1 MDERT
6 RIFGNIGSRH
16 MRTLK
21 LNLLA
26 ITVITLFTG
35 GYIAA
40 KSQGQLQHGPT
51 VYNFGHVGI
60 DYTVYFD
67 YKLWNTGTRPVRVI
81 SAIPSC
87 DCSYAT
93 IKDTLIEPN
102 DTGYVRLSY
111 NTRNFYASTSQ
122 SFTITT
128 DDPKEPQFKVY
139 YQSVV
144 GQWIAGIKPDPLSVM
159 FLPGQKPKVITIA
172 NTHFAEM
179 SAEYIDQAD
188 TTFTMKFLSPEA
200 NKGEKIEMEISPN
213 HSLESGTYDSSY
225 RIQVRVPA
233 IEDPVILS
241 IPVKVVVY

>member
-1 MDERT
+1 
-6 RIFGNIGSRH
+6 
-16 MRTLK
+16 MRTFK
-21 LNLLA
+21 LILIA
-26 ITVITLFTG
+26 FSIAALFATG
-35 GYIAA
+35 DVAA
-40 KSQGQLQHGPT
+40 KSQGNLEHGPT

-60 DYTVYFD
+60 DYTVYLE
-67 YKLWNTGTRPVRVI
+67 YELWNTGTRAVHII
-81 SAIPSC
+81 SAVPSC
-87 DCSYAT
+87 DCSYT
-93 IKDTLIEPN
+93 TVKDSLIQPG
-102 DTGYVRLSY
+102 DTGYVLLSY

-128 DDPKEPQFKVY
+128 DDPLEPQFKVY
-139 YQSVV
+139 YQSIV

-159 FLPGQKPKVITIA
+159 FLPGQKPKVIAID

-188 TTFTMKFLSPEA
+188 TTFTVKFLSSEA
-200 NKGEKIEMEISPN
+200 NKGERIEMEISPN
-213 HSLESGTYDSSY
+213 HSLESGTYDSSF